1 MKNLKMKLAGVRNV
15 ICAFSD
21 LRGYLMTFVI
31 PSREFTEGEALT
43 EGIGFDGSS
52 VRGFKGIE
60 ESDMVWKPE
69 LSTLKV
75 LPWRGDTAIMFG
87 DVYEA
92 GDGVRFEGD
101 PRGFL
106 AKRLEEKLS
115 NMGLSAIFGP
125 EVEFFVFD
133 GIDMENLLWDP
144 FVSPDGGRFDSWG
157 APRVML
163 HSREIYD
170 PPFIR
175 PKEGYFRAPPEDRTF
190 EYRLEL
196 AHTLSEMGIYVEYHH
211 HEVATAGQIEL
222 NFKPFGLVGTGDA
235 VYTYK
240 FTAKNIAAKMGMM
253 ATFMPKPLYLDNA
266 SGMHVHQS
274 LWRGEPFSGD
284 NVFSDPD
291 DEYGLSQTGR
301 YYIGGLLEHARALTA
316 LNAPTVNSYK
326 RLVPGFEAPIHIA
339 WSPRNRS
346 TLVRVPAYFRKPS
359 AIRVEYRGAD
369 PSQNPY
375 IGIAAQLAAGLD
387 GIKRKVDPGD
397 PVTKDVYALSE
408 RERRELGIGKLPT
421 SLKEAIE
428 CLESDELMREFLG
441 SHIYEAFV
449 ELKMSEWNQYSLYV
463 TPWEFMKYFD
473 I

>member
-1 MKNLKMKLAGVRNV
+1 MEKLERVKGVL
-15 ICAFSD
+15 CAFSD
-21 LRGYLMTFVI
+21 VRGYLMTFVI
-31 PSREFTEGEALT
+31 PSKEFTEGEALKR
-43 EGIGFDGSS
+43 GIGFDGSS

-60 ESDMVWKPE
+60 ESDMIWKPE
-69 LSTLKV
+69 SETLRV
-75 LPWRGDTAIMFG
+75 LPWRRDVAIMFG
-87 DVYEA
+87 DIYEA
-92 GDGVRFEGD
+92 GDGERFEGD

-106 AKRLEEKLS
+106 AKGMEKKLHD
-115 NMGLSAIFGP
+115 MGLSAVFGP
-125 EVEFFVFD
+125 EIEFFVFD
-133 GIDMENLLWDP
+133 GIDIEESVWDP
-144 FVSPDGGRFDSWG
+144 FLSPDGGKFDSWG
-157 APRVML
+157 APRIVPR
-163 HSREIYD
+163 SREIRE

-196 AHTLSEMGIYVEYHH
+196 ADVLGEMGVTVEYHH
-211 HEVATAGQIEL
+211 HEVATAGQVEL

-235 VYTYK
+235 FYVYK
-240 FTAKNIAAKMGMM
+240 LAAKNVAIDMGML

-274 LWRGEPFSGD
+274 LWRGEPFKGE
-284 NVFSDPD
+284 NIFSDPN

-301 YYIGGLLEHARALTA
+301 YYIGGLMEHARALTT

-346 TLVRVPAYFRKPS
+346 TLIRVPAYFRNPS
-359 AIRVEYRGAD
+359 AIRIEYRGAD

-387 GIKRKVDPGD
+387 GIKRRIDPGD
-397 PVTKDVYALSE
+397 PVMKDVYALSE
-408 RERRELGIGKLPT
+408 AERRQLGIGELPT

-428 CLESDELMREFLG
+428 CLESDELMRRTLG
-441 SHIYEAFV
+441 SHIYDAFV
-449 ELKMSEWNQYSLYV
+449 EIKTSEWNQYSLYI